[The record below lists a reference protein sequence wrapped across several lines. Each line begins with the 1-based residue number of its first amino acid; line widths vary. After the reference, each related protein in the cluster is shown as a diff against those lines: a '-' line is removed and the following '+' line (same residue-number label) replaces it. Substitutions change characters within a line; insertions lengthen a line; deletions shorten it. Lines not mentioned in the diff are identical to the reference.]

1 MSSKFNLWKLLKEYR
16 VIIPIIQ
23 RDYAQGR
30 KENDYIRKTF
40 LKDIK
45 DCLCSEPPEQ
55 LTLDF
60 IYGNIECKNGDDKRF
75 YPLDGQQRLTTLW
88 LVYWY
93 VSFKSG
99 KLSKD
104 SEQLKKFTYE
114 TRRSSR
120 DFCIALCDKVDSAKG
135 INDNESIV
143 DYIKSQTWF
152 YSAWL
157 QDPTISAML
166 HTLGG
171 EGDNNI
177 EKIFEQCNFSG
188 LRDKLINP
196 ASNPIQF
203 ELMIIGGEKLPISDD
218 LYIKMNARGKPLTN
232 FENFKADLVACI
244 QDPEN
249 SERSKFDEEKDVVP
263 PLSYSQYFPVQID
276 NAWTDVFWNY
286 AKKREGFDGKIDD
299 QYFAFINRFVVN
311 KICLESELKPD
322 EFDQK
327 KDITS
332 LSDDKKRDRI
342 AFDKLIGVRLKGL
355 GADDG
360 LVKYEGFEIY
370 KDYLSFEALNNLDT
384 IFNKLLKQEGLVDE
398 IDAVLQVT
406 NTDEDDRTGYSFIP
420 VYDYEKHALV
430 PTSQKGRV
438 YFFAIC
444 RFILEYKSEKLEDGL
459 KNLNKWMRVVKN
471 LTENAA
477 IDNVS
482 DMITCMRLI
491 GKLDVNDVYTSLCE
505 INGLPD
511 SQLGRQLKEEKE
523 KAKKIKDEP
532 ALENKIITAEQYAFF
547 NGSIRFLYRNGCK
560 EDWDNF
566 DTRFANAK
574 DLFSDRSNKVGK
586 KTIRKLL
593 EYFSK
598 FEEIK
603 EKHLFTSIG
612 YHSRRACWKRDILC
626 SEDDYL
632 LGKVNS
638 LLMKSGIPQKEPDYN
653 KFLEN
658 GMVEKIVEQ
667 TENYK
672 YRYHWY
678 CGDYAIHKEYSQTEG
693 VYVSEQRLKKNK
705 VLIST
710 NDIFLDQSNFEQE
723 GYIWG
728 VKIKFK
734 FKYKG
739 IDYTWDGANN
749 IRRADKGVESEN
761 SEKWECDRDL
771 ISYLNKLNR
780 P

>member
-1 MSSKFNLWKLLKEYR
+1 MSSKFNLWKLLSEYR
-16 VIIPIIQ
+16 VMIPIIQ

-45 DCLCSEPPEQ
+45 NCLCGESPKS
-55 LTLDF
+55 LALDF
-60 IYGNIECKNGDDKRF
+60 IYGNIECKNSDDKRF
-75 YPLDGQQRLTTLW
+75 YPLDGQQRLW

-93 VSFKSG
+93 ISFKAG
-99 KLSKD
+99 KLSED
-104 SEQLKKFTYE
+104 GERLKKFTYE

-120 DFCIALCDKVDSAKG
+120 DFCMALCDKVDSAKG
-135 INDNESIV
+135 VNDNESIV

-166 HTLGG
+166 RTLGG

-177 EKIFEQCNFSG
+177 EKIFGGCDFKN
-188 LRDKLINP
+188 LRSQLIK
-196 ASNPIQF
+196 ADSNPIQF
-203 ELMIIGGEKLPISDD
+203 ELMIIGGDKLPISDD

-232 FENFKADLVACI
+232 FENFKADLVAWI
-244 QDPEN
+244 QDPQN
-249 SERSKFDEEKDVVP
+249 GDRQDFDGVKDTESS
-263 PLSYSQYFPVQID
+263 LSYSQHFPLQID
-276 NAWTDVFWNY
+276 NAWTDVFWNDAND
-286 AKKREGFDGKIDD
+286 AKERNSFDGKIDD

-311 KICLESELKPD
+311 KICLKSELKPD

-342 AFDKLIGVRLKGL
+342 AFDKLIGVRLKGS

-370 KDYLSFEALNNLDT
+370 KDYLNFEALNNLDT
-384 IFNKLLKQEGLVDE
+384 IFNKLLKQEGLVKE
-398 IDAVLQVT
+398 IDEVLQMASV
-406 NTDEDDRTGYSFIP
+406 DEDDRTGYSFIP

-444 RFILEYKSEKLEDGL
+444 RFLLEYKSEKLEDDL
-459 KNLNKWMRVVKN
+459 KKWMRVVRN

-482 DMITCMRLI
+482 AMITCMRLI
-491 GKLDVNDVYTSLCE
+491 GQLNVNDVSSLCDIKE
-505 INGLPD
+505 FPD

-523 KAKKIKDEP
+523 KAEKIRKEP
-532 ALENKIITAEQYAFF
+532 AWEDKIIKAEQYAFF
-547 NGSIRFLYRNGCK
+547 NGSIRFLYRNGCE

-574 DLFSDRSNKVGK
+574 KLFSDGSNEVGK
-586 KTIRKLL
+586 NTIRELL
-593 EYFSK
+593 EYFSE

-626 SEDDYL
+626 SEDNNL
-632 LGKVNS
+632 LGKVNL
-638 LLMKSGIPQKEPDYN
+638 LLMKSGKPQKEPDYD
-653 KFLEN
+653 KFLN
-658 GMVEKIVEQ
+658 NRMVEKIVGQ

-710 NDIFLDQSNFEQE
+710 NDIVLDQSNFEQK

-734 FKYKG
+734 CKG

-749 IRRADKGVESEN
+749 IRRVDKGVESEN

-771 ISYLNKLNR
+771 ISCLNNLNR
-780 P
+780 SENGT

>member
-30 KENDYIRKTF
+30 KANDYIRKTF

-370 KDYLSFEALNNLDT
+370 KDYLSFEAINNLDT

-491 GKLDVNDVYTSLCE
+491 GKLDVNDVYTSLCK

-511 SQLGRQLKEEKE
+511 SQLGCQLKEEKE

-693 VYVSEQRLKKNK
+693 VYVSEQRLKKNN

-710 NDIFLDQSNFEQE
+710 NDILLDQSNFEQE